1 MSTSQSAKPSRV
13 EIAPFDAREG
23 VVTLATL
30 ALTLFFMGVLALV
43 AGTPMVPG
51 VTAGVLFTVGGV
63 CAVGGLVVQALR
75 SR

>member
-1 MSTSQSAKPSRV
+1 
-13 EIAPFDAREG
+13 
-23 VVTLATL
+23 
-30 ALTLFFMGVLALV
+30 MGVLALV
-43 AGTPMVPG
+43 AGTRMVPG